1 MVLQQDNAPTHTAKA
16 AKAYLDGQ
24 VVFEWVKD
32 WPARSPDLNPIE
44 NLWGYLAG
52 KLLLWVRK
60 EHTIE
65 ALKAEV
71 ERLLKLDDTRMVI
84 ENLLTSFRKRL
95 ELCIKCEGGYTGY

>member
-1 MVLQQDNAPTHTAKA
+1 MLLGRKVLRPQQQRPFD
-16 AKAYLDGQ
+16 
-24 VVFEWVKD
+24 
-32 WPARSPDLNPIE
+32 
-44 NLWGYLAG
+44 GYLAG

-84 ENLLTSFRKRL
+84 ENLLTSFLKRL
-95 ELCIKCEGGYTGY
+95 ELFIKCEGGYIGY